1 MAKMDDV
8 KRTPAVAVTVTMN
21 SERVDDP
28 NNSLRLTFANG
39 AEHTLRLGDLRTE
52 VLAYAVLH
60 GLKQKLVDAAAI
72 SRNPDT
78 GRSATA
84 EDKYLA
90 VKVVFDRL
98 VNEGLWNAPRGEGG
112 TGTGGLLFRALV
124 RMYPAKTPAALR
136 EFLAGKTA
144 SEQAA
149 LRKNPRV
156 AAIIEEIKAEDV
168 DGEGEDTS
176 DALLDELE

>member
-1 MAKMDDV
+1 MANTTNDV
-8 KRTPAVAVTVTMN
+8 KRTPAVAVEIDENLGGLT
-21 SERVDDP
+21 
-28 NNSLRLTFANG
+28 LTFANG
-39 AEHTLRLGDLRTE
+39 QELRLEARMINQLVGAHALM
-52 VLAYAVLH
+52 H

-72 SRNPDT
+72 ARNPDT
-78 GRSATA
+78 GRSATV
-84 EDKYLA
+84 EDKYEA
-90 VKVVFDRL
+90 VKTVYDRL
-98 VNEGLWNAPRGEGG
+98 LTGLWNAPRGEGG

-124 RMYPAKTPAALR
+124 RMYPSKTPAALR

-156 AAIIEEIKAEDV
+156 AAIIEEIKAEDA